1 MDRRTKISRISSWR
15 GKSGNPSC
23 SCAVASEQ
31 SAVPAVA
38 SVIATVAIITVTCGI
53 LGVTYPVYIV
63 CIIKRVCV
71 FISSVTSSSLTTQ
84 LSTVQPPR
92 GVSKSY
98 SRGVGSDAVSTASTC

>member
-31 SAVPAVA
+31 SAVATAA
-38 SVIATVAIITVTCGI
+38 SVTVAIITVTCGI

-98 SRGVGSDAVSTASTC
+98 SPGVGSDAASTASTC